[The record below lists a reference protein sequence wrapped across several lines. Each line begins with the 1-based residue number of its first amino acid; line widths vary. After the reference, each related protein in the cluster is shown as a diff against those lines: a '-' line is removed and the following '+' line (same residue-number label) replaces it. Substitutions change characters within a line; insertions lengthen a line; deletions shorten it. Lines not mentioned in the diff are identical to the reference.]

1 MSRAPSTGSAR
12 PIKATA
18 WSLPTLAA
26 PSSSAVRLS
35 GAHWQ
40 RVTRRE
46 PASSSNTPPPL
57 RPPPPTRSASCGP
70 TGDSNRSPATSR
82 SLRRKATASYCSAP
96 PHLRSEPPAALGLS
110 PALTGLLKSR
120 VQGDGRIDQRKVC
133 EGLREIPQ
141 LSACQV
147 DLF

>member
-46 PASSSNTPPPL
+46 PASLSHPPPPL
-57 RPPPPTRSASCGP
+57 CPPTTTRSSSCGP

-82 SLRRKATASYCSAP
+82 SLRRKATAAYCSAP
-96 PHLRSEPPAALGLS
+96 PHLPTEPPALGLS

-133 EGLREIPQ
+133 ESLREIPQ
-141 LSACQV
+141 LPACQV